1 MEEKVFFQLNPVEF
15 GSVFPYIND
24 GLYPY
29 RYALDINTVLCDW
42 QNENYMS
49 TARWVVRVVSGGY
62 EVEDKKEGGK
72 KVYRTGEALQWLL
85 PHALNLCCASRFS
98 GSQQLTTVGSLF
110 SLTKIFLEY
119 LCINI
124 KFKEKILLKNYV
136 S

>member
-1 MEEKVFFQLNPVEF
+1 MAKVCILFLIINIKCVMIIVMTAKVVKQFVVRRRPLGQKGKNMEEKVFFQLNPVEF

-72 KVYRTGEALQWLL
+72 KVYRTGEALAAFFNGFY
-85 PHALNLCCASRFS
+85 H
-98 GSQQLTTVGSLF
+98 TH
-110 SLTKIFLEY
+110 
-119 LCINI
+119 
-124 KFKEKILLKNYV
+124 
-136 S
+136 